1 MYRRNYFILLALVVL
16 SACQRYA
23 YEYNITSYGAKDD
36 GKTINTSAIQKTID
50 ACHEAGGGKVVIPPG
65 EFVTGTIILKSGVN
79 LYLEQGAKILG
90 SLDTADYRIGDR
102 RHGLIYA
109 YQAKGISI
117 SGEGEIDGRGTSF
130 HIAERSHMGQDF
142 DRKVTRQ
149 GMNYMPAT
157 SVPADGPIG
166 YEIRPGMMVLLLQCE
181 QVAVK
186 DVTFRDSPVWC
197 FRIADCDDV
206 VVNGIS
212 IHNNLLIPN
221 SDGIHCTT
229 SRNVRVS
236 DCDIRAGDD
245 AIIVTGFGTDVE
257 VGGDV
262 NVRMDYT
269 ARKFGN
275 KTGYAENVTVT
286 NCMLQS
292 RSAGIRVGYGVN
304 PVRNCVFSNLVIY
317 ESNRGLGIFSRDA
330 GSIEN
335 ILFSNITIQNRLHS
349 GHWWGNGEPIHVSAI
364 KQDPEIPAGPVK
376 NIRFRN
382 IIAESESGI
391 VIYGTI
397 ESQVKNVLLENVSI
411 HLKGGKNSAA
421 YGGNFDLR
429 PVYTKDLGIF
439 KHDIPA
445 LYSQYTDG
453 LKILDF
459 NVSWA
464 EDLPGFMSHA
474 IYCTEF
480 SNLTIDRFF
489 GTSARPDLAVIEL
502 INGKDAVL
510 RKARHTDKN
519 KDGVV
524 DKKERRMKKDY
535 LDRNDDGV
543 VDAKEK
549 RLSWKHKS
557 SKVNTFL
564 EKKYDDNGDGWLST
578 SEQKDLLEDRYAMI
592 KSDGK
597 AKVNTAIEAEY
608 DTNDDGI
615 LDADEAEELKEDLG
629 LY

>member
-1 MYRRNYFILLALVVL
+1 MYRRNYFILLALVII

-23 YEYNITSYGAKDD
+23 YEYNISSYGAKND
-36 GKTINTSAIQKTID
+36 GKTINTPAIQKAID
-50 ACHEAGGGKVVIPPG
+50 DCHKGGGGRVVIPPG

-109 YQAKGISI
+109 CQAKGISI

-186 DVTFRDSPVWC
+186 DVTFRDSPVWT
-197 FRIADCDDV
+197 FRIADCDDIIV
-206 VVNGIS
+206 TGIS

-229 SRNVRVS
+229 SRNVRIS

-262 NVRMDYT
+262 NTRLDYT
-269 ARKFGN
+269 AREFGN

-286 NCMLQS
+286 NCILQS

-304 PVRNCVFSNLVIY
+304 PIRNCVFSNLVIY
-317 ESNRGLGIFSRDA
+317 ESNRGLGVFSRDA

-364 KQDPEIPAGPVK
+364 KQDPEVPAGPVK

-391 VIYGTI
+391 VIYGTK
-397 ESQVKNVLLENVSI
+397 ESPVQNVLLENVSI
-411 HLKGGKNSAA
+411 HMKAGKHSTD

-429 PVYTKDLGIF
+429 PVYTTDLGVF

-445 LYSQYTDG
+445 LYSQHTEG
-453 LKILDF
+453 LKISGF

-464 EDLPGFMSHA
+464 EDLPDYMSHA

-489 GTSARPDLAVIEL
+489 GTSARLGLAAIEL
-502 INGKDAVL
+502 VNGEGAILKNL
-510 RKARHTDKN
+510 RSSDNNRKLLQQKN
-519 KDGVV
+519 
-524 DKKERRMKKDY
+524 
-535 LDRNDDGV
+535 
-543 VDAKEK
+543 
-549 RLSWKHKS
+549 
-557 SKVNTFL
+557 
-564 EKKYDDNGDGWLST
+564 
-578 SEQKDLLEDRYAMI
+578 Q
-592 KSDGK
+592 
-597 AKVNTAIEAEY
+597 
-608 DTNDDGI
+608 
-615 LDADEAEELKEDLG
+615 
-629 LY
+629 